1 MTEIL
6 YIFESLGST
15 VFVVAALLCLAVGA
29 LGFKLDKPCVVVVS
43 LILGFIIGHFLS
55 MAAWDEGIGTIYL
68 GSCIGLLSLLVS
80 IKVRPVKRFFL
91 GGVSMFLSVSV
102 IVLILANSIG
112 GTKVTYDFF
121 SLEGGVYQE
130 TSVSIKQADL
140 RKEMASI
147 VGVDSGDVKAK
158 LSDDRMHITFDMPE
172 ANYSQLTAYGTSLV
186 ELHKDVINS
195 VEISSYS
202 SWWMISLIIGAIA
215 GIVCGILAQFKEK
228 FMQILGTSIFAGV
241 FGSVFAYLG
250 LGKLTPILMAPLLAV
265 GAFFLQ
271 KYINRNKENDLGDA
285 PAQELPTV

>member
-158 LSDDRMHITFDMPE
+158 LSDDRMHVTFDMPE

>member
-172 ANYSQLTAYGTSLV
+172 ANYSQLTNYGTSLV

-228 FMQILGTSIFAGV
+228 FMQILGTSVFAGV

-265 GAFFLQ
+265 GAYFLQ
-271 KYINRNKENDLGDA
+271 KYINRNKENDLGEA

>member
-121 SLEGGVYQE
+121 SLEGGAYQE

-158 LSDDRMHITFDMPE
+158 LSDDRMHVTFDMPE
-172 ANYSQLTAYGTSLV
+172 ANYSQLTNYGTSLV

>member
-55 MAAWDEGIGTIYL
+55 MAAWNEGIGTIYL

-91 GGVSMFLSVSV
+91 GGVSMFLAVSV
-102 IVLILANSIG
+102 IVLIIANSIG

-121 SLEGGVYQE
+121 ALQDGIYQE

-140 RKEMASI
+140 KKEMASI
-147 VGVDSGDVKAK
+147 VGVDAGEVKAK
-158 LSDDRMHITFDMPE
+158 LSEDKMHVTFEMPE

-186 ELHKDVINS
+186 EQHKDMINS

-228 FMQILGTSIFAGV
+228 FMQILGTSVFAGV
-241 FGSVFAYLG
+241 FGSTFAYLG
-250 LGKLTPILMAPLLAV
+250 LGKLTPILIAPLLAV

-271 KYINRNKENDLGDA
+271 KYINRNKENDLGET
-285 PAQELPTV
+285 PAQQLPTV

>member
-55 MAAWDEGIGTIYL
+55 MAAWNEGIGTIYL

-102 IVLILANSIG
+102 IVLIIANAIG
-112 GTKVTYDFF
+112 GTTVTYDFF
-121 SLEGGVYQE
+121 ALREGYYQE
-130 TSVSIKQADL
+130 TAVTMRQADL
-140 RKEMASI
+140 RKDMAGI
-147 VGVDSGDVKAK
+147 LGVENNDIKAK
-158 LSDDRMHITFDMPE
+158 MSDDKMHITFEIPE
-172 ANYSQLTAYGTSLV
+172 ANYTELTAYGTSIV
-186 ELHKDVINS
+186 ELHKDEINS

-202 SWWMISLIIGAIA
+202 SWWMVSLIIGAVA
-215 GIVCGILAQFKEK
+215 GILCGILAQFKEK
-228 FMQILGTSIFAGV
+228 FMQILGTSVFAGV
-241 FGSVFAYLG
+241 FGATFAYLG

-265 GAFFLQ
+265 GAYFLQ
-271 KYINRNKENDLGDA
+271 QYINRNKENDLGEA
-285 PAQELPTV
+285 PAQQLPTV

>member
-147 VGVDSGDVKAK
+147 AGVDSGDVKAK